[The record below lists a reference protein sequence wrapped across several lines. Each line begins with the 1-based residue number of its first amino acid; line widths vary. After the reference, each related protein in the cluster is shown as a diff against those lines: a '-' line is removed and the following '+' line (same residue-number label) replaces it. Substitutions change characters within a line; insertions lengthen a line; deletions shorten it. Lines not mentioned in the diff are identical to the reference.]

1 MANEPTLRSR
11 FIKAWNVF
19 RNRNAIVLDAAPYA
33 GELSDGKGYPIGP
46 VGTSFRPDV
55 QRMSW
60 KNSDTTIASVFTTI
74 ANDCARP
81 IFQHVRVDEQ
91 DNYQETIHS
100 GLNDALNYEA
110 NIDQTG
116 RAFIYDLVLTMLD
129 QGCVAAL
136 PIDTKQNP
144 QNGSFDIISIR
155 VAKILDW
162 YPAYVRLEAYNDRSG
177 NREQVVVPKR
187 MVAIIEN
194 PFYSVMNA
202 PNSELQRLNH
212 KLRLLDTAD
221 DRAYS
226 GKIDLLIQLPY
237 VVKGKTREDQAEK
250 RRKQVEE
257 QLMDSAYGI
266 AYIDGTERVTQLNR
280 PAENNLLEQI
290 KYLTSMLYSQLGI
303 TPEILAGTAEESVML
318 NYQTRTIDVILNA
331 IVDEFERKF
340 LTKTAKTQGQAI
352 RFYRNPFA
360 LASTDSIAEVADKFT
375 RNEILSSNEVRS
387 IIGFKPSKDPT
398 ANELRNKNLNRADNE
413 KPGETYVQDDV
424 ETSGNRTIREEI
436 TNKLEEGDPNNG

>member
-1 MANEPTLRSR
+1 MANELSLRSR
-11 FIKAWNVF
+11 FMKAWNVF
-19 RNRNAIVLDAAPYA
+19 RNRDATATVLDAVPYEVPA
-33 GELSDGKGYPIGP
+33 DGKGYYVGP
-46 VGTSFRPDV
+46 VGSYFRPDTH
-55 QRMSW
+55 QMSY
-60 KNSDTTIASVFTTI
+60 KNQETTIASVYTTI

-81 IFQHVRVDEQ
+81 TFQHVRVDDD
-91 DNYQETIHS
+91 DNFQEILKS
-100 GLNDALNYEA
+100 GLNDVLNYEA

-129 QGCVAAL
+129 KGCVCAL
-136 PIDTKQNP
+136 PIDTTQNP
-144 QNGSFDIISIR
+144 SDGSYDIKTIR
-155 VAKILDW
+155 VGEIVNWFPYHVK
-162 YPAYVRLEAYNDRSG
+162 VMAYNDRTG
-177 NREQVVVPKR
+177 NREQVLVPKR
-187 MVAIIEN
+187 NVAIIEN
-194 PFYSVMNA
+194 PFYAVMNA
-202 PNSELQRLNH
+202 PNSVLQRLNH
-212 KLRLLDTAD
+212 KLHLLDRED

-290 KYLTSMLYSQLGI
+290 KYLTSMLYGQLGI
-303 TPEILAGTAEESVML
+303 TPEILAGTAEEGVML

-340 LTKTAKTQGQAI
+340 LTKTARTQGQAI
-352 RFYRNPFA
+352 RFYRNPFS
-360 LASTDSIAEVADKFT
+360 LATTADIAEVADKFT

-387 IIGFKPSKDPT
+387 VIGFKPSKDPT
-398 ANELRNKNLNRADNE
+398 ADELRNKNLNRVDNE
-413 KPGETYVQDDV
+413 PTAITREKLQETEEVVEGET
-424 ETSGNRTIREEI
+424 NA
-436 TNKLEEGDPNNG
+436 